1 MSCIRRAG
9 TDADLTLKGSSVEHP
24 ITAVDLGKA
33 APISSNQP
41 NLIWL
46 LQRPS
51 LAGQELQSM
60 NCVLPWLGFGAP
72 SVSCTVQ
79 ECVGGGGSEEGCP
92 STHGPAAG
100 QL

>member
-1 MSCIRRAG
+1 
-9 TDADLTLKGSSVEHP
+9 
-24 ITAVDLGKA
+24 
-33 APISSNQP
+33 
-41 NLIWL
+41 
-46 LQRPS
+46 
-51 LAGQELQSM
+51 M

-79 ECVGGGGSEEGCP
+79 ECVGGGGGGEEGCP